1 VKKRLRG
8 LGKPKCSRGVEPSYA
23 RRETLRARHLGEAL
37 ACALARIRRGNLGQG
52 AVEVAVPKHIAS
64 DTKASAE
71 KSRVAYAAAINET
84 ACPNRNEQRAN
95 LRPLARCA
103 RLMRVLPCLIDFHHR
118 NEEPHDARHPRAH
131 AWGN

>member
-23 RRETLRARHLGEAL
+23 RRETLRARHLNDAL
-37 ACALARIRRGNLGQG
+37 ACALARIRLGNLGQG

-84 ACPNRNEQRAN
+84 ACPTGNEQRA
-95 LRPLARCA
+95 
-103 RLMRVLPCLIDFHHR
+103 
-118 NEEPHDARHPRAH
+118 E
-131 AWGN
+131 